1 MRKDYYLD
9 EDFDLTIEHL
19 EALQIT
25 SLQIQQCAANAD
37 FIRMQQLKGQLD
49 RSIKILEALSN
60 KKISR
65 EQMNV
70 SETIRRSYF

>member
-1 MRKDYYLD
+1 MLKDHFLV

-19 EALQIT
+19 ESLQKT

-37 FIRMQQLKGQLD
+37 FIHMQQLKDQLD
-49 RSIKILEALSN
+49 RSVKILEALSN

-70 SETIRRSYF
+70 SEAIRRSYF